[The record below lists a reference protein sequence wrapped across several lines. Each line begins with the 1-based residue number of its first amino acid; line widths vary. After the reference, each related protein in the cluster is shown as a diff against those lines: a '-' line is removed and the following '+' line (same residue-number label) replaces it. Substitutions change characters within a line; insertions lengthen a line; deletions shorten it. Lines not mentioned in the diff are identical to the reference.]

1 MSTLANSRRLRF
13 TEPEKVLEC
22 LNAAGRGTDWKDLPP
37 HLVSCMEELLAA
49 GLADTTLTRRGA
61 KFGPARRVVS
71 LTPEGR
77 ARRVAAN
84 KAAREAAGAPVTRR
98 W

>member
-22 LNAAGRGTDWKDLPP
+22 LNVAGRGTEWKEVPP
-37 HLVSCMEELLAA
+37 RLVSCMEELLAA
-49 GLADTTLTRRGA
+49 GLADLVSTRRGA
-61 KFGPARRVVS
+61 KFGHARRV
-71 LTPEGR
+71 LEITPEGR
-77 ARRVAAN
+77 KRRVAAN
-84 KAAREAAGAPVTRR
+84 KAAVAAAGAPVERR